1 MRVHSPR
8 RVSQSPLAVAIGI
21 SVGFHLLVV
30 AVALL
35 VRTPANTPAMKRGE
49 PLFVELP
56 QADQPAERG
65 APAGP
70 SSQPKGP
77 TTPPAPPAVKAQPQ
91 PRAAPTPPQPSPRE
105 VRPPQPRAPEQT
117 AAASPPPRPATP
129 EAPAPDGLQAPAPAP
144 KPPEPTVNEPEPAPE
159 PPAREASPPPRVA
172 AVPPQPPLVD
182 SRSALRRGGPGGAG
196 GSGEGWAGIEG
207 EPIPLDSSDP
217 KFNDYLERIRRM
229 IKEKW
234 GYPCVKDLASGHCDY
249 KSARLVIVF
258 GILKDGRVPVVEV
271 AKQSGYPIYDDYAA
285 NAIKLA
291 QPFPP
296 VPASLMSS
304 AKSGSAGV
312 KIVAAFHYQLVESS
326 LTNILR

>member
-1 MRVHSPR
+1 M
-8 RVSQSPLAVAIGI
+8 SQSPFAVAIGI
-21 SVGFHLLVV
+21 SVGFHLLLL

-35 VRTPANTPAMKRGE
+35 VRTPANSPAMKRGE

-65 APAGP
+65 APASP
-70 SSQPKGP
+70 SAAPQAPP
-77 TTPPAPPAVKAQPQ
+77 TPQAPPAVKAQPQ
-91 PRAAPTPPQPSPRE
+91 PRVAPSPPQPSPRE
-105 VRPPQPRAPEQT
+105 VRAPQPRAPEQT
-117 AAASPPPRPATP
+117 AAATAPPQAATP
-129 EAPAPDGLQAPAPAP
+129 EAPAPDGTQAPAPAA
-144 KPPEPTVNEPEPAPE
+144 KPAEPMASEPERLPE
-159 PPAREASPPPRVA
+159 TPPREASPPQPRVA
-172 AVPPQPPLVD
+172 AVPPQPPMID

-217 KFNDYLERIRRM
+217 KYNDYLDRIRRM

-234 GYPCVKDLASGHCDY
+234 GYPCIKDLASGHCDY

-271 AKQSGYPIYDDYAA
+271 AQQSGYAIYDDYAA

-296 VPASLMSS
+296 VPASLMAS
-304 AKSGSAGV
+304 AKSGSSGV
-312 KIVAAFHYQLVESS
+312 KIVAAFQYMLVESS